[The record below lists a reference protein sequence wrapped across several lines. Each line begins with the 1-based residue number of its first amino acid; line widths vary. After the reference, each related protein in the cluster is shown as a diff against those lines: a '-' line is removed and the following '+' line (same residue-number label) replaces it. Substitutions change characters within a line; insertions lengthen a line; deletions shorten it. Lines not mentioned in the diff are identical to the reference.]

1 MRSFLSKC
9 AGVVLVALMT
19 LSGCVVVEEPGPI
32 YPPPGPPGPGPIVCP
47 QIYAPVCGERG
58 GNFETFPNQCT
69 ANARGFRVVYDGEC
83 RRGPPPFPPGPP
95 SGPQFCTREYNP
107 VCARRGPVV
116 RTFGNACSARAEGFQ
131 IIHGGQCGG
140 AAG

>member
-1 MRSFLSKC
+1 MASFVSKL
-9 AGVVLVALMT
+9 AGVVLVALVA

-32 YPPPGPPGPGPIVCP
+32 FPPPGPGPVVCP
-47 QIYAPVCGERG
+47 QIYAPVCAERG

-69 ANARGFRVVYDGEC
+69 ANAEGFRVVHDGEC
-83 RRGPPPFPPGPP
+83 RRGPSPFPP
-95 SGPQFCTREYNP
+95 SRPQFCTREYDP
-107 VCARRGPVV
+107 VCARRGPIV

-140 AAG
+140 PAG